1 MKNDQT
7 KRNKKKKNKKERQ
20 KEKKERKIQHTSF
33 LDQDTKK
40 SRLLELCS
48 ASSRPGRQKQDNV
61 SSRKSSTVDPLKQ
74 TCENISR
81 HSASFIP
88 RDGHRGGQ
96 N

>member
-7 KRNKKKKNKKERQ
+7 KRNKKKK
-20 KEKKERKIQHTSF
+20 KERKKGKEKSNVQAFSTKIQRNLVYSN
-33 LDQDTKK
+33 
-40 SRLLELCS
+40 S
-48 ASSRPGRQKQDNV
+48 ALHPRGRQKQDNV

-74 TCENISR
+74 TCENIPR